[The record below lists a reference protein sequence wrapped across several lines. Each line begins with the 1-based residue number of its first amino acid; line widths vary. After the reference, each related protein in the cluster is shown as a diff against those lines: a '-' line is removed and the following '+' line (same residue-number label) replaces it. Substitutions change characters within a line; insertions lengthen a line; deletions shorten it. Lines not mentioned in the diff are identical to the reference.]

1 MNLDR
6 IEEIINLV
14 KSNDVK
20 NLNIKILKT
29 KSNLILLKVLLQA
42 VAA

>member
-29 KSNLILLKVLLQA
+29 KSNLILLKVLLHKL
-42 VAA
+42 

>member
-29 KSNLILLKVLLQA
+29 KSNLILLKVLHKL
-42 VAA
+42 